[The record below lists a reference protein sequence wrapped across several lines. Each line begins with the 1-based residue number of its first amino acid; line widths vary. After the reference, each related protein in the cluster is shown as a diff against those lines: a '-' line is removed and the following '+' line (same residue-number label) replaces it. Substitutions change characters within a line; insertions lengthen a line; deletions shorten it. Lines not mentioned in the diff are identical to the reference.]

1 MGKFSIKVIGGGV
14 FLKNKPQTITI
25 TWEIKDEDGN
35 KVIPD
40 KLWVN
45 NIIQDPATTSKTY
58 NRVYSDV
65 DFTVKAIKDDIVA
78 IGVTTARFLGP
89 NQTVEDSL
97 NSSSNSIALSANQG
111 KVLNEKIDNASSKFK
126 GLFITLSDLKK
137 KIRTGEEGDWAIVG
151 ESIPAN
157 IFRWG
162 DEGWEST
169 GGTYDGTVD
178 LTPYTK
184 ETKTIE
190 YTDDYNVSKNHTHV
204 IKVYDVINWAT
215 VTYDPTAPVY
225 KFGDSY
231 DEGEVVN
238 MIDDIAFSYKALSS
252 TATAPYLT
260 QESNAYT
267 LEDAITL
274 LPEELATA
282 GQKISFYN
290 IKEESWMT
298 YVFTGGD
305 HKNATFW
312 EVFTNNVEKDINNLQ
327 NQINEDKQNLE
338 DHITE
343 ANNKFNSIDNKF
355 TEVDKEIDNLDDKID
370 NVDSHILLSSTSIAC
385 GGEDIELVADRA
397 YKDSDGNIITDTYV
411 TREGLT
417 NSIIDITNQQ
427 VTDLKPGSVDP
438 EDLSEA
444 TKQLLGN
451 KFIVNLPDEEDITT
465 KNQSLKLKDKEYS
478 PKDYSGMG
486 RKRLR
491 KHYVNGVNVLTQH
504 MINKPN
510 TIYIIEYDYCLADQ
524 TIEVP
529 ENCVLDFQGGSLR
542 NGCVCGNKTKI
553 SSKKD
558 CMIFGDQIEI
568 QGNWKVKDIYD
579 GWFYFNDSSEYVSNN
594 LIKQIFALSDD
605 SFYNVIHF
613 DEDRTYRIS
622 LQYNGNANLGTHI
635 RPNYAKLYTKEYSF
649 LRVFDVFTSNTH
661 WIMNNRIQMLSTNQ
675 GAYMLFYIEDKENIT
690 ITGSGSI
697 LGEARS
703 HSYSVPFVDNS
714 TYYGEYGEVLMFA
727 SCNNIILRDLTIGES
742 FGDGIAIVPKIVKYI
757 SSTEGIIGPPCK
769 NVEIDNVK
777 ILYNRRNGIWTAGHN
792 VKLVNCYFE
801 GNGSDEIRGTA
812 PRCGIDFESDY
823 ININKNAV
831 NKNTVMSNCTFYRN
845 KYDVSSFDC
854 TNEDSTE
861 YGVVINNCMFTAPL
875 RINRTYWLKF
885 NNCYIPQLS
894 SHDNGVGSWIYSKN
908 VVYENCQ
915 FGELYPYLIA
925 KAKEY
930 GNKFINCTYPEDTKY
945 ETLFELRI
953 DKAQAIKFTFDTPL
967 YGKVDFKVISTMIDG
982 FYYINETK
990 YLLGNTRSSL
1000 VDTKIYN
1007 RSDTTSYSRM
1017 YNKISVLSYPNIE
1030 NDKIVIYLANGG
1042 DIEGDR
1048 IDGVITND
1056 IFLSSNIKYSIIK
1069 RGESSGSGPAISGN
1083 VCSKVST
1090 LECEIINI
1098 DKIPSNVK
1106 FPKNEMFKNIEGE
1119 SSSDFVLPNNFG
1131 GKMFYDVNYKTLAIW
1146 DSFQKKLVDYDGYS
1160 HINRKIH
1167 YGDLE
1172 GLKSKLSKND
1182 LGISFYIIDLASTVF
1197 WVGDMFMNIDGSV
1210 FSNNIP
1216 IPSKYAFMNFIT
1228 ENNVTYVIKNNI
1240 VLEDDYTLNLPNNI
1254 TLKFD
1259 GGTLHGGKIVLD
1271 NTKILPN
1278 GCILKDFI
1286 KSEISGTYAKG
1297 QCLYDTTLNKPKW
1310 WNGTN
1315 WVDATGTTV

>member
-40 KLWVN
+40 KLWIN

-78 IGVTTARFLGP
+78 IGITTARFLGP

-111 KVLNEKIDNASSKFK
+111 KVLNEKIDNASNKFK
-126 GLFITLSDLKK
+126 GLFTTLIDLKK

-178 LTPYTK
+178 LTPYTR

-312 EVFTNNVEKDINNLQ
+312 EVFTNNVDKDINNLQ
-327 NQINEDKQNLE
+327 NQI
-338 DHITE
+338 TE
-343 ANNKFNSIDNKF
+343 SNNKFNSIDNKF

-542 NGCVCGNKTKI
+542 NGIIVANKTMFI
-553 SSKKD
+553 
-558 CMIFGDQIEI
+558 
-568 QGNWKVKDIYD
+568 NH
-579 GWFYFNDSSEYVSNN
+579 N
-594 LIKQIFALSDD
+594 LIDVRLSGVYSIDD
-605 SFYNVIHF
+605 LPMFEYPDFYNNEFYIDRDYIVDCSDFYPNYVF
-613 DEDRTYRIS
+613 DFKGKNFRVFSRCDSLKGSFIYR
-622 LQYNGNANLGTHI
+622 LQYMNSVVFKNATFIGDL
-635 RPNYAKLYTKEYSF
+635 KDDYSNIAERYIF
-649 LRVFDVFTSNTH
+649 LN
-661 WIMNNRIQMLSTNQ
+661 
-675 GAYMLFYIEDKENIT
+675 
-690 ITGSGSI
+690 
-697 LGEARS
+697 
-703 HSYSVPFVDNS
+703 
-714 TYYGEYGEVLMFA
+714 
-727 SCNNIILRDLTIGES
+727 
-742 FGDGIAIVPKIVKYI
+742 
-757 SSTEGIIGPPCK
+757 PPIDIFQCGV
-769 NVEIDNVK
+769 VEIDNVK
-777 ILYNRRNGIWTAGHN
+777 
-792 VKLVNCYFE
+792 F
-801 GNGSDEIRGTA
+801 
-812 PRCGIDFESDY
+812 
-823 ININKNAV
+823 ININSMSLQVSRINNAIIKNVHIYNCNIGFSVGKKTNIKKYTNIPTSVKIIDCSVDCIKDFGSLDINEKYGGIGIYV
-831 NKNTVMSNCTFYRN
+831 NLIDNVSIENCRIKNTL
-845 KYDVSSFDC
+845 D
-854 TNEDSTE
+854 
-861 YGVVINNCMFTAPL
+861 TA
-875 RINRTYWLKF
+875 
-885 NNCYIPQLS
+885 
-894 SHDNGVGSWIYSKN
+894 
-908 VVYENCQ
+908 
-915 FGELYPYLIA
+915 
-925 KAKEY
+925 
-930 GNKFINCTYPEDTKY
+930 TK
-945 ETLFELRI
+945 T
-953 DKAQAIKFTFDTPL
+953 
-967 YGKVDFKVISTMIDG
+967 DG
-982 FYYINETK
+982 
-990 YLLGNTRSSL
+990 
-1000 VDTKIYN
+1000 
-1007 RSDTTSYSRM
+1007 
-1017 YNKISVLSYPNIE
+1017 
-1030 NDKIVIYLANGG
+1030 
-1042 DIEGDR
+1042 
-1048 IDGVITND
+1048 
-1056 IFLSSNIKYSIIK
+1056 
-1069 RGESSGSGPAISGN
+1069 
-1083 VCSKVST
+1083 C
-1090 LECEIINI
+1090 
-1098 DKIPSNVK
+1098 
-1106 FPKNEMFKNIEGE
+1106 
-1119 SSSDFVLPNNFG
+1119 
-1131 GKMFYDVNYKTLAIW
+1131 
-1146 DSFQKKLVDYDGYS
+1146 
-1160 HINRKIH
+1160 
-1167 YGDLE
+1167 
-1172 GLKSKLSKND
+1172 
-1182 LGISFYIIDLASTVF
+1182 
-1197 WVGDMFMNIDGSV
+1197 
-1210 FSNNIP
+1210 
-1216 IPSKYAFMNFIT
+1216 
-1228 ENNVTYVIKNNI
+1228 NNVTYMNCSCSFFGKDGIKIQSVNNTPIRNSHIINCSSTDKFEGRPDGKSGLSILGTWSGSVCGCVSDAKNKDIYVSKNWSDLRIGTLGYGNSRTIKISNNMLLCNSVELYISITGSLLIENNYFGGKGMINFSGKSAIVTNNTFYNKLISISSDVCLLSDNYINSVIEINDLYDVDRTIKSVFVKNNFI
-1240 VLEDDYTLNLPNNI
+1240 ECLDDMLLNIRIGFKSVYFDNNYI
-1254 TLKFD
+1254 SHK
-1259 GGTLHGGKIVLD
+1259 D
-1271 NTKILPN
+1271 NTNKYLIRPRKQLN
-1278 GCILKDFI
+1278 GIVFFNNNTIDSDNDITVISLGSAGQVGGFVAYRNISNFNIVFFQGQWPSKFVYKTDDTIIVENLSYVYKGNIVYTCDGKYLALGGNKYARINDYYFTDIANMKTNENLKDGFI
-1286 KSEISGTYAKG
+1286 GIDK
-1297 QCLYDTTLNKPKW
+1297 TTNKVVW

>member
-40 KLWVN
+40 KLWIN

-78 IGVTTARFLGP
+78 IGITTARFLGP

-111 KVLNEKIDNASSKFK
+111 KVLNEKIDNASNKFK
-126 GLFITLSDLKK
+126 GLFTTLIDLKK

-178 LTPYTK
+178 LTPYTR

-312 EVFTNNVEKDINNLQ
+312 EVFTNNVDKDINNLQ
-327 NQINEDKQNLE
+327 NQINES
-338 DHITE
+338 
-343 ANNKFNSIDNKF
+343 NNKFNSIDNKF

-465 KNQSLKLKDKEYS
+465 KDQLLKLKDKEYS

-529 ENCVLDFQGGSLR
+529 ENCVLDFQGGSLKNGKIIFNNTVIESKENYIFR
-542 NGCVCGNKTKI
+542 NLVFEGTTMAKYIYTEWFGAIPNESTDCTDAFISAVKFSDCIKRNSNLANNITSGDWHNAQSKINHCTIALCQGVYILSREWLIDKPVNIYGNGATIKAGNNFNGDSLINIPNTVGYTQGIYKDFI
-553 SSKKD
+553 LEGNNNQIIGLITYSNTSFYSNIYIKD
-558 CMIFGDQIEI
+558 CFAGGIQCNRANTFSGIKIVVTSSIGYDNREDLSGIYGMNITSSDGYITNMEI
-568 QGNWKVKDIYD
+568 VNYPICLRIGGVG
-579 GWFYFNDSSEYVSNN
+579 GWFIENLHVWGKEEATSS
-594 LIKQIFALSDD
+594 
-605 SFYNVIHF
+605 SFKGGIIP
-613 DEDRTYRIS
+613 RI
-622 LQYNGNANLGTHI
+622 GI
-635 RPNYAKLYTKEYSF
+635 YS
-649 LRVFDVFTSNTH
+649 
-661 WIMNNRIQMLSTNQ
+661 
-675 GAYMLFYIEDKENIT
+675 E
-690 ITGSGSI
+690 
-697 LGEARS
+697 GE
-703 HSYSVPFVDNS
+703 
-714 TYYGEYGEVLMFA
+714 
-727 SCNNIILRDLTIGES
+727 NNIINNFYGDTIIKADANLDYLDIVKGIENGGMAIYEKWNHVNFYNNIIVYINQGVHQDPSKISTDNLVAYCNGERPIINGIQVSISSRSLMNPELVHYTSVSREYKNVRNIARIGE
-742 FGDGIAIVPKIVKYI
+742 IAEWK
-757 SSTEGIIGPPCK
+757 
-769 NVEIDNVK
+769 DNT
-777 ILYNRRNGIWTAGHN
+777 LDQSYR
-792 VKLVNCYFE
+792 
-801 GNGSDEIRGTA
+801 IRYSKSET
-812 PRCGIDFESDY
+812 
-823 ININKNAV
+823 
-831 NKNTVMSNCTFYRN
+831 SNL
-845 KYDVSSFDC
+845 
-854 TNEDSTE
+854 E
-861 YGVVINNCMFTAPL
+861 GVVLDTRKKEGKAI
-875 RINRTYWLKF
+875 
-885 NNCYIPQLS
+885 
-894 SHDNGVGSWIYSKN
+894 
-908 VVYENCQ
+908 EN
-915 FGELYPYLIA
+915 F
-925 KAKEY
+925 
-930 GNKFINCTYPEDTKY
+930 FIQI
-945 ETLFELRI
+945 L
-953 DKAQAIKFTFDTPL
+953 L
-967 YGKVDFKVISTMIDG
+967 YGKQALWANFNADNVLRCAWNNLTESYDNKERVKSANFAIKPEKVICSNYKAEDYSYLFLDKDNNQIKYMGYGSDGPNARKVIEVIGPIGKAITSIIYSDESVDFGGAILKASQFRGMCIDSQ
-982 FYYINETK
+982 FNIRCAP
-990 YLLGNTRSSL
+990 LLGNTTL
-1000 VDTKIYN
+1000 
-1007 RSDTTSYSRM
+1007 
-1017 YNKISVLSYPNIE
+1017 
-1030 NDKIVIYLANGG
+1030 
-1042 DIEGDR
+1042 
-1048 IDGVITND
+1048 
-1056 IFLSSNIKYSIIK
+1056 K
-1069 RGESSGSGPAISGN
+1069 RPTE
-1083 VCSKVST
+1083 
-1090 LECEIINI
+1090 
-1098 DKIPSNVK
+1098 
-1106 FPKNEMFKNIEGE
+1106 
-1119 SSSDFVLPNNFG
+1119 
-1131 GKMFYDVNYKTLAIW
+1131 
-1146 DSFQKKLVDYDGYS
+1146 
-1160 HINRKIH
+1160 
-1167 YGDLE
+1167 
-1172 GLKSKLSKND
+1172 
-1182 LGISFYIIDLASTVF
+1182 
-1197 WVGDMFMNIDGSV
+1197 
-1210 FSNNIP
+1210 NIP
-1216 IPSKYAFMNFIT
+1216 IGLMYF
-1228 ENNVTYVIKNNI
+1228 
-1240 VLEDDYTLNLPNNI
+1240 
-1254 TLKFD
+1254 
-1259 GGTLHGGKIVLD
+1259 
-1271 NTKILPN
+1271 
-1278 GCILKDFI
+1278 
-1286 KSEISGTYAKG
+1286 
-1297 QCLYDTTLNKPKW
+1297 DTTLSKPIW
-1310 WNGTN
+1310 WTGTN

>member
-40 KLWVN
+40 KLWIN

-78 IGVTTARFLGP
+78 IGITTARFLGP

-111 KVLNEKIDNASSKFK
+111 KVLNEKIDNASNKFK
-126 GLFITLSDLKK
+126 GLFTTLIDLKK

-178 LTPYTK
+178 LTPYTR

-312 EVFTNNVEKDINNLQ
+312 EVFTNNVDKDINNLQ
-327 NQINEDKQNLE
+327 NQI
-338 DHITE
+338 TE
-343 ANNKFNSIDNKF
+343 SNNKFNSIDNKF

-465 KNQSLKLKDKEYS
+465 KDQLLKLKDKEYS

-529 ENCVLDFQGGSLR
+529 ENCVLDFQGGSLKNGKIIFNNTVIESKENYIFR
-542 NGCVCGNKTKI
+542 NLVFEGTTMAKYIYTEWFGAIPNESTDCTDAFISAVKFSDCIKRNSNLANNITSGDWHNAQSKINHCTIALCQGVYILSREWLIDKPVNIYGNGATIKAGNNFNGDSLINIPNTVGYTQGIYKDFI
-553 SSKKD
+553 LEGNNNQIIGLITYSNTSFYSNIYIKD
-558 CMIFGDQIEI
+558 CFAGGIQCNRANTFSGIKIVVTSSIGYDNREDLSGIYGMNITSSDGYITNMEI
-568 QGNWKVKDIYD
+568 VNYPICLRIGGVG
-579 GWFYFNDSSEYVSNN
+579 GWFIENLHVWGKEEATSS
-594 LIKQIFALSDD
+594 
-605 SFYNVIHF
+605 SFKGGIIP
-613 DEDRTYRIS
+613 RI
-622 LQYNGNANLGTHI
+622 GI
-635 RPNYAKLYTKEYSF
+635 YS
-649 LRVFDVFTSNTH
+649 
-661 WIMNNRIQMLSTNQ
+661 
-675 GAYMLFYIEDKENIT
+675 E
-690 ITGSGSI
+690 
-697 LGEARS
+697 GE
-703 HSYSVPFVDNS
+703 
-714 TYYGEYGEVLMFA
+714 
-727 SCNNIILRDLTIGES
+727 NNIINNFYGDTIIKADANLDYLDIVKGIENGGMAIYEKWNHVNFYNNIIVYINQGVLQDPSKISTDNLVAYCNGERPIINGIQVSIYSRSLMNPELVHYTSISREYKNVRNIARIGE
-742 FGDGIAIVPKIVKYI
+742 I
-757 SSTEGIIGPPCK
+757 SEWK
-769 NVEIDNVK
+769 DNT
-777 ILYNRRNGIWTAGHN
+777 LDQSYR
-792 VKLVNCYFE
+792 
-801 GNGSDEIRGTA
+801 IRYSKSET
-812 PRCGIDFESDY
+812 
-823 ININKNAV
+823 
-831 NKNTVMSNCTFYRN
+831 SNL
-845 KYDVSSFDC
+845 
-854 TNEDSTE
+854 E
-861 YGVVINNCMFTAPL
+861 GVVLDTRKKEGKAI
-875 RINRTYWLKF
+875 
-885 NNCYIPQLS
+885 
-894 SHDNGVGSWIYSKN
+894 
-908 VVYENCQ
+908 EN
-915 FGELYPYLIA
+915 F
-925 KAKEY
+925 
-930 GNKFINCTYPEDTKY
+930 FIQI
-945 ETLFELRI
+945 L
-953 DKAQAIKFTFDTPL
+953 L
-967 YGKVDFKVISTMIDG
+967 YGKQALWANFNADNVLRCSWNNLTESYDNKERVKSANFAIKPEKVICSNYKAEDYSYLFLDKDNNQIKYMGYSSDGPNARKVIEVIGPIGKAITSIVYSDESVDFGGAILKASQFRGMCIDSQ
-982 FYYINETK
+982 FNIRCAP
-990 YLLGNTRSSL
+990 LLGNTTL
-1000 VDTKIYN
+1000 
-1007 RSDTTSYSRM
+1007 
-1017 YNKISVLSYPNIE
+1017 
-1030 NDKIVIYLANGG
+1030 
-1042 DIEGDR
+1042 
-1048 IDGVITND
+1048 
-1056 IFLSSNIKYSIIK
+1056 K
-1069 RGESSGSGPAISGN
+1069 RPTE
-1083 VCSKVST
+1083 
-1090 LECEIINI
+1090 
-1098 DKIPSNVK
+1098 
-1106 FPKNEMFKNIEGE
+1106 
-1119 SSSDFVLPNNFG
+1119 
-1131 GKMFYDVNYKTLAIW
+1131 
-1146 DSFQKKLVDYDGYS
+1146 
-1160 HINRKIH
+1160 
-1167 YGDLE
+1167 
-1172 GLKSKLSKND
+1172 
-1182 LGISFYIIDLASTVF
+1182 
-1197 WVGDMFMNIDGSV
+1197 
-1210 FSNNIP
+1210 NIP
-1216 IPSKYAFMNFIT
+1216 IGLMYF
-1228 ENNVTYVIKNNI
+1228 
-1240 VLEDDYTLNLPNNI
+1240 
-1254 TLKFD
+1254 
-1259 GGTLHGGKIVLD
+1259 
-1271 NTKILPN
+1271 
-1278 GCILKDFI
+1278 
-1286 KSEISGTYAKG
+1286 
-1297 QCLYDTTLNKPKW
+1297 DTTLSKPIW
-1310 WNGTN
+1310 WTGTN